1 LAQSAK
7 ALNVPLKTRAVPLW
21 FGRLIAGPVVTDAYD
36 AHLSNAR
43 LRSTGFRF
51 QFPTIEQGIPDVVHT
66 WLSAQ
71 AR

>member
-1 LAQSAK
+1 
-7 ALNVPLKTRAVPLW
+7 
-21 FGRLIAGPVVTDAYD
+21 VTDVYD

-51 QFPTIEQGIPDVVHT
+51 QFPTIEQGIPDVVRT